1 MTDLGDKF
9 VLCVS
14 TPSVDCVLKNKGGGM
29 FLQLHCLGGV
39 KCREK

>member
-14 TPSVDCVLKNKGGGM
+14 TPSVDCVLKNKGGGDV
-29 FLQLHCLGGV
+29 FTAALFGGV